1 MNYFDLVLRMVVAT
15 ESEEVLRQYA
25 AFSSGYV
32 REAVLKRCAELALP
46 ALLPEVAARLDDW
59 VPEVRQ
65 AARDTMMTLL
75 PLLPVD
81 ELLALA
87 PLVLRQGRGDYAG
100 WQAEFERMLIR
111 RMSVDE
117 LCAAAREAEIKV
129 ARAIVSVLDKH
140 RLLAPAD
147 LIALI
152 LARHDDIVLARR
164 AVELCARLAPAE
176 QGVAYRA
183 AARSHFGAV
192 RTLALKA
199 LLAMPDQ
206 ARTELATA
214 ALEDVQLSA
223 RQIAV
228 GYLQANGVDVGGY
241 YREVLAQGP
250 HAVLRTRICLTM
262 LASLRDKA
270 HLPLILSFRTSEYP
284 VLRATALALWFKLAE
299 QDKDQIALAAMDDA
313 SPRVRKFA
321 VQLVHRHGAYV
332 PFAVILQRLTVSDD
346 VLFVL
351 RLAEGNKWN
360 WLEGVARVALQR
372 GIEEA
377 RRLELHAALLK
388 WMKATDWYVHPA
400 PEQQA
405 FLASAP
411 AMNVFSQ
418 LLPAQRLA
426 FLRQQ
431 LRLD

>member
-1 MNYFDLVLRMVVAT
+1 MVVAT
-15 ESEEVLRQYA
+15 DSEDVLREYA
-25 AFSSGYV
+25 ACSSGYV
-32 REAVLKRCAELALP
+32 REAVLRRCAELALP

-65 AARDTMMTLL
+65 AARDTLLRLL
-75 PLLPVD
+75 PLVPVD

-87 PLVLRQGRGDYAG
+87 PQVLRQGRGDYAS
-100 WQAEFERMLIR
+100 WLAEFEQLLIR

-129 ARAIVSVLDKH
+129 ARAIVSVLDTH
-140 RLLAPAD
+140 RLLAPAA

-164 AVELCARLAPAE
+164 AVELCAKLAPAE
-176 QGVAYRA
+176 QGMAYRA

-214 ALEDVQLSA
+214 ALEDVQSSA
-223 RQIAV
+223 RQTAV

-262 LASLRDKA
+262 LASLCDRAD
-270 HLPLILSFRTSEYP
+270 LPLIQSFRSSEYP

-332 PFAVILQRLTVSDD
+332 PFAVILQRLSASDD

-351 RLAEGNKWN
+351 RLAEGNKWH
-360 WLEGVARVALQR
+360 WLEGVARVVLQR
-372 GIEEA
+372 GVEEA
-377 RRLELHAALLK
+377 RRLELPAALLT
-388 WMKATDWYVHPA
+388 WTKATDWHVNPA
-400 PEQQA
+400 PEQHA

-411 AMNVFSQ
+411 VMNVFSQ

-431 LRLD
+431 LHLD